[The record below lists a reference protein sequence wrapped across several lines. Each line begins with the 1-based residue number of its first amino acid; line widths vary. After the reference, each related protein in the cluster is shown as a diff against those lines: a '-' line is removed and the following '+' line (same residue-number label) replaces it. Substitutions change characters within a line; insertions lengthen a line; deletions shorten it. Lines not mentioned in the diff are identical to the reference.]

1 MLFEDRSLAPYQ
13 GEEPYLFLSYSHRN
27 ADAAAETIRYLKA
40 AGFRVWYDEGVIPAT
55 QWDENIAQAIE
66 NCDYLVA
73 LISEAY
79 LSSANCLDELN
90 YARDRNIPLLLIYL
104 EDVSLPSGLA
114 MRLGRLLA
122 IHRYRYDSPTAFYGK
137 VVRSK
142 GIGICGDGR
151 FEEEELEESYSDPDA
166 FWLDDDRGTVEPE
179 RHSVFRPIILV
190 LLALAV
196 AFVAFLLLRGWA
208 GERVHGIFGTGD
220 SGYSETL
227 PAPDPTPYEAPEA
240 SAEIEIE
247 TTPTPEPSESPEPT
261 PSPSPSASPVPT
273 PTPSFEPTL
282 TPSPEDTVA
291 VVILSP
297 SPDIT
302 PEPTPS
308 EVLAEET
315 SAPTSDIPA
324 SDEKKDPEETPSESS
339 SSMETPEASPT
350 PTPSPTPETIP
361 TTQKQGGS

>member
-13 GEEPYLFLSYSHRN
+13 GEAPYLFLSYSHRN
-27 ADAAAETIRYLKA
+27 ANAAAEAIRFLKA

-73 LISEAY
+73 LISEEY

-104 EDVSLPSGLA
+104 ENVSLPSGLA

-122 IHRYRYDSPTAFYGK
+122 IHRYRYDNPAAFYGK

-151 FEEEELEESYSDPDA
+151 FEEEEMQESYSDPDA
-166 FWLDDDRGTVEPE
+166 FWLDDDCGTVEAE
-179 RHSVFRPIILV
+179 RYSAFRPIFLI
-190 LLALAV
+190 LLALVV

-208 GERVHGIFGTGD
+208 GERLHGIFGTGD

-227 PAPDPTPYEAPEA
+227 PAPDSTPYEAPDV

-247 TTPTPEPSESPEPT
+247 TTPTPEPSVSLEPI
-261 PSPSPSASPVPT
+261 PSSLPNASPSPT
-273 PTPSFEPTL
+273 PTPSSAPTL
-282 TPSPEDTVA
+282 TPSPEDTVT
-291 VVILSP
+291 VVVPSLSP
-297 SPDIT
+297 DAT

-308 EVLAEET
+308 EAPVEET
-315 SAPTSDIPA
+315 PAPISNISATDE
-324 SDEKKDPEETPSESS
+324 EKKPEETPSEPSGS
-339 SSMETPEASPT
+339 TDTPEASPT
-350 PTPSPTPETIP
+350 PTPTTTPET
-361 TTQKQGGS
+361 TF